1 MLLKDG
7 CMELAEF
14 SSNHPDVMT
23 QIPEALRA
31 KTVSLDLDKDGTIKT
46 LGVHWNP
53 VADVFSFKV
62 NMESINSRQDTKRSL
77 LSEMARTF
85 DPLGWLSPVTVRAKI
100 LFQQMWK
107 SDAGWDDP
115 LPHHIRVQW
124 EAYKASLHKI
134 EEIQIRRCISP
145 AASKRITL
153 HGFGDA
159 SEKAYAAAVYVKA
172 EQSQG
177 SPVISLVAAKTK
189 VAPCQDSHAT
199 KARTVWC
206 CVGHQ
211 ATEDSARIAK
221 DENR

>member
-1 MLLKDG
+1 ML
-7 CMELAEF
+7 
-14 SSNHPDVMT
+14 
-23 QIPEALRA
+23 
-31 KTVSLDLDKDGTIKT
+31 DGTT
-46 LGVHWNP
+46 H
-53 VADVFSFKV
+53 
-62 NMESINSRQDTKRSL
+62 
-77 LSEMARTF
+77 
-85 DPLGWLSPVTVRAKI
+85 
-100 LFQQMWK
+100 
-107 SDAGWDDP
+107 

-189 VAPCQDSHAT
+189 VAPVKTVTLPRLELCGAVLVT
-199 KARTVWC
+199 KLLKTV
-206 CVGHQ
+206 Q
-211 ATEDSARIAK
+211 ESLKMKI
-221 DENR
+221 E